1 MAQILNQPAIVL
13 SGNPNALGVVR
24 ALGEQGI
31 PVVVVHY
38 APYDIAQRSRYV
50 SVSVAAPHPEKDPE
64 GFLELLLN
72 YAQPWAGGVIFP
84 TADETVVFASRHRP
98 VLEKF
103 FKVACPPWE
112 IAERYIEKSHTY
124 ALAAASGIPVPQTLI
139 PQTDKEIVDFAQR
152 IEFPCL
158 VKPSEGHLYFA
169 HFKRKMTSVAN
180 LDELL
185 AAYREARE
193 AGFEVMLQE
202 YIPGNDDTVV
212 NYNAYFIDG
221 QALAEF
227 TSRHTRNAPPWFGSP
242 RVACSERISEVI
254 EPGRS
259 ILRALGFNG
268 YACTEFKYDYRD
280 GLYKLMEVNGRH
292 NLSTLLAVRCG
303 LNFPLLHYRH
313 LAFGVQPKAAGYE
326 EGRYWIDLVRDI
338 GFSLTFRSEEPYR
351 LSDYLRPY
359 LHRPVFAIL
368 SVRDPMPFWA
378 RMMFIM
384 CKPFQK
390 AEVSTVPGK
399 R

>member
-1 MAQILNQPAIVL
+1 MALTLKQPAIVL

-50 SVSVAAPHPEKDPE
+50 SVSLPAPHPEIDPE
-64 GFLELLLN
+64 GFLALLLEH
-72 YAQPWAGGVIFP
+72 AQSWADGVIFP
-84 TADETVVFASRHRP
+84 TADETVVFASHHKTL
-98 VLEKF
+98 LEKF
-103 FKVACPPWE
+103 YKVACPSWE
-112 IAERYIEKSHTY
+112 IAQHYIEKRHTY
-124 ALAAASGIPVPQTLI
+124 ALATACGIPVPQTLI
-139 PQTDKEIVDFAQR
+139 PQNDEDIVEFARR

-185 AAYREARE
+185 VAYREARD

-221 QALAEF
+221 QALSEF

-242 RVACSERISEVI
+242 RVAYSERIPEVI

-259 ILRALGFNG
+259 ILQALGFNG
-268 YACTEFKYDYRD
+268 YACTEFKYDHRD
-280 GLYKLMEVNGRH
+280 GLFKLMEVNGRH

-313 LAFGVQPKAAGYE
+313 LVLGEEPKAEGYK

-338 GFSLTFRSEEPYR
+338 GFSLAFRSQETYR

-359 LHRPVFAIL
+359 LHLPVFAIL
-368 SVRDPMPFWA
+368 SLRDPMPFWA
-378 RMMFIM
+378 RMMFIIR
-384 CKPFQK
+384 KPFQK
-390 AEVSTVPGK
+390 PAGSTVQRRG
-399 R
+399 

>member
-1 MAQILNQPAIVL
+1 MAHILRQPAVVL

-31 PVVVVHY
+31 PVVVIHY
-38 APYDIAQRSRYV
+38 APYDIAQRSKYA
-50 SVSVAAPHPEKDPE
+50 SVSIAAPHPEKDPE
-64 GFLELLLN
+64 RFLSLLLEH
-72 YAQPWAGGVIFP
+72 AQEWAGGVIFP
-84 TADETVVFASRHRP
+84 TADETVVFASRHKGL
-98 VLEKF
+98 LEKY
-103 FKVACPPWE
+103 FKVACPFWD
-112 IAERYIEKSHTY
+112 IAERYIEKRQTY
-124 ALAAASGIPVPQTLI
+124 ALANACGVPVPQTLV
-139 PQTDKEIVDFAQR
+139 PQNDEEIVEFARR

-180 LDELL
+180 PEELL
-185 AAYREARE
+185 VAYREARD

-212 NYNAYFIDG
+212 NYNAYFVDG
-221 QALAEF
+221 QAKAEF

-242 RVACSERISEVI
+242 RVACSERIPEVI
-254 EPGRS
+254 EPGRK
-259 ILRALGFNG
+259 ILQALDFNG
-268 YACTEFKYDYRD
+268 YACTEFKYDHRD
-280 GLYKLMEVNGRH
+280 GLFKLMEVNGRH

-313 LAFGVQPKAAGYE
+313 LAFGDEPRAEGYE

-338 GFSLTFRSEEPYR
+338 GFSLTYRSQEPYR
-351 LSDYLRPY
+351 LIDYLRPY

-368 SVRDPMPFWA
+368 SLRDPMPFWA

-384 CKPFQK
+384 HKTFQK
-390 AEVSTVPGK
+390 AEDSTVPGT

>member
-1 MAQILNQPAIVL
+1 MTHILKQPAVVL

-31 PVVVVHY
+31 PVVVFHY

-50 SVSVAAPHPEKDPE
+50 SVRVAAPHPEKDPE
-64 GFLELLLN
+64 GFLSLLLEN
-72 YAQPWAGGVIFP
+72 AQAWAGGVIFP
-84 TADETVVFASRHRP
+84 TADETVVFASRHRGL
-98 VLEKF
+98 LEKY
-103 FKVACPPWE
+103 FKVACPYWE
-112 IAERYIEKSHTY
+112 IAERYIEKRQTY
-124 ALAAASGIPVPQTLI
+124 ALATACGIPVPQTLI
-139 PQTDKEIVDFAQR
+139 PQNDAEIIEFARR

-169 HFKRKMTSVAN
+169 YFKRKMTSVAN

-185 AAYREARE
+185 EAYREARD

-242 RVACSERISEVI
+242 RVACSERIPEVI
-254 EPGRS
+254 EPGRN

-268 YACTEFKYDYRD
+268 YACTEFKFDHRD
-280 GLYKLMEVNGRH
+280 GLFKLMEVNGRH

-313 LAFGVQPKAAGYE
+313 LAFGEEPRADGYE

-338 GFSLTFRSEEPYR
+338 GFSLTFRSQEPYS

-368 SVRDPMPFWA
+368 SLRDPMPFWG
-378 RMMFIM
+378 RMMFILH
-384 CKPFQK
+384 KQFQK
-390 AEVSTVPGK
+390 SEDSIAPGK

>member
-1 MAQILNQPAIVL
+1 MDQTLKQPAIIL

-31 PVVVVHY
+31 PVVVLYY
-38 APYDIAQRSRYV
+38 APFDIAQHSRYV
-50 SVSVAAPHPEKDPE
+50 TASVQAPHPEKDPA
-64 GFLELLLN
+64 GFLALLLEH
-72 YAQPWAGGVIFP
+72 ADLWAGGVIIP
-84 TADETVVFASRHRP
+84 TADETVVFASRHKTL
-98 VLEKF
+98 LEKS
-103 FKVACPPWE
+103 FKIACPSWDVV
-112 IAERYIEKSHTY
+112 ERYIEKRQTY
-124 ALAAASGIPVPQTLI
+124 ALAAACGIPVPHTLV
-139 PQTDKEIVDFAQR
+139 PQNDDDIVAFSQR

-158 VKPSEGHLYFA
+158 VKPSEGHRYFA

-185 AAYREARE
+185 AAYREARD

-242 RVACSERISEVI
+242 RVAYSEHIPEVI

-268 YACTEFKYDYRD
+268 YACTEFKYDHRD
-280 GLYKLMEVNGRH
+280 GLFKLMEVNGRH

-313 LAFGVQPKAAGYE
+313 LAFGKVPVSTGYE
-326 EGRYWIDLVRDI
+326 EGRYWIDLFRDI
-338 GFSLTFRSEEPYR
+338 GFSLAFRTQEPYS

-368 SVRDPMPFWA
+368 SLRDPLPFLA
-378 RMMFIM
+378 RMMFILR
-384 CKPFQK
+384 KPFQRTAGTNVLK
-390 AEVSTVPGK
+390 K